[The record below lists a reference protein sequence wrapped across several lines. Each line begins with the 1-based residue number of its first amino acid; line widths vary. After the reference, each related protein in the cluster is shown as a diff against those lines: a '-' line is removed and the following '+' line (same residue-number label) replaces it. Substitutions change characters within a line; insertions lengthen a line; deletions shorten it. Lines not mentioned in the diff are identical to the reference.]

1 MGRLYPLLMVVNTLN
16 ELTMVSDHERHKR
29 LLAAIQ
35 EIESCGL
42 SVYRGRKKD
51 KHFMKIY
58 SEPLYNLLPKLS
70 PSATKVWLAL
80 GNEVDYEDTVVEMTI
95 AEIME
100 RTNLSDKPVKTAI
113 RQLEELGVLTRIGP
127 NNRRKYVL
135 SEMYVKRGK

>member
-1 MGRLYPLLMVVNTLN
+1 MISKHKHHKKLL
-16 ELTMVSDHERHKR
+16 E
-29 LLAAIQ
+29 AIQ
-35 EIESCGL
+35 EIENCGL
-42 SVYRGRKKD
+42 SVYRGKKKD

-80 GNEVDYEDTVVEMTI
+80 GNEVNYEDTIVEMTI

-100 RTNLSDKPVKTAI
+100 RTNLSDKPVKAAI
-113 RQLEELGVLTRIGP
+113 KQLEELGVLARIGP